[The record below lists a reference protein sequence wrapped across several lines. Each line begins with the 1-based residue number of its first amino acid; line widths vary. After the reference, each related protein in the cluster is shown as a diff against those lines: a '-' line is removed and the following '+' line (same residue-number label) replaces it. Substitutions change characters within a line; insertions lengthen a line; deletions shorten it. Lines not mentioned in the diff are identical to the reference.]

1 MFRRLPLIPDL
12 CWEPSQPGENMGW
25 KWDTVWDAGQS
36 TDDFGPFDSLNV
48 LEKEDEF
55 IKMIRFTNI

>member
-48 LEKEDEF
+48 LEKEADTF
-55 IKMIRFTNI
+55 